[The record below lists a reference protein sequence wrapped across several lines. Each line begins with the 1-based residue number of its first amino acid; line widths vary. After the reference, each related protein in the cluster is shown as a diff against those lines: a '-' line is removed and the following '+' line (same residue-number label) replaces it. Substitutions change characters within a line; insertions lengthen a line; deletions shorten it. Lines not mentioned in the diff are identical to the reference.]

1 MTFSLSSTKF
11 KNGETIPVEHTC
23 DGRDVSPQLSWS
35 DPPEGTVAFAL
46 IMDDPD
52 APFGVFTH
60 WVMFNLPGASRA
72 LPEGV
77 PRQGVLSGGGI
88 QGLNDF
94 GKLGYG
100 GPCPPPGKPH
110 TYWFRL
116 HALSAELRLG
126 AGSSKKDVM
135 KTIQGRILG
144 MAELTAAYGR

>member
-1 MTFSLSSTKF
+1 M
-11 KNGETIPVEHTC
+11 
-23 DGRDVSPQLSWS
+23 
-35 DPPEGTVAFAL
+35 

-116 HALSAELRLG
+116 YALSAELRLG

-135 KTIQGRILG
+135 KTIQGRILDI
-144 MAELTAAYGR
+144 AELTAAYGR